1 MLYLFFTAA
10 SRLLIYVTAVILLY
24 LHIFICF
31 CRLTGLVESVEES
44 EGLRGDGAW
53 EHGVLQ
59 QRASREAPLHE
70 PAHVC
75 VLMHV
80 GAAQARTRGRQEQP
94 VRPLVL
100 AAEQQV
106 REMHAARAYIYVCI
120 YGYVYLCVYV

>member
-1 MLYLFFTAA
+1 
-10 SRLLIYVTAVILLY
+10 
-24 LHIFICF
+24 
-31 CRLTGLVESVEES
+31 VEES
-44 EGLRGDGAW
+44 EGLRGDGGW

-59 QRASREAPLHE
+59 QRAAREAPLHE
-70 PAHVC
+70 APHVC

-100 AAEQQV
+100 AAEQV
-106 REMHAARAYIYVCI
+106 REMHAARAYIYVYI